1 MAMTRYTYP
10 HSIENGG
17 GERLVFLRR
26 VPSPDGDVL
35 EGENFVQPGAGP
47 PMHVHK
53 LQSESLTVLQ
63 GRIGYQRPGEP
74 ERFGG
79 PGETVT
85 FKPGEGHRFW
95 NAGTE
100 ELHCLGRIA
109 PADNAEYFLTQLF
122 ESTKRNGGTRPD
134 PFDIAFLISRY
145 RSEFGVLE
153 IPAAVQRVMFPM
165 LLLIG
170 RMLGKYRRYADAPEP
185 VTAPAA
191 RGS

>member
-17 GERLVFLRR
+17 GERLVFLGR
-26 VPSPDGDVL
+26 VPSPEGDVL

-53 LQSESLTVLQ
+53 LQAEGLTVVR
-63 GRIGYQRPGEP
+63 GRMGYQRPGEP
-74 ERFGG
+74 EHFAG
-79 PGETVT
+79 PGESVT

-95 NAGTE
+95 NAGTD
-100 ELHCLGRIA
+100 ELHCLGRIV

-122 ESTKRNGGTRPD
+122 ESTQRNGGTRPD
-134 PFDIAFLISRY
+134 PFDMAFLMSRY

-153 IPAAVQRVMFPM
+153 IPAVVQRVMFPI
-165 LLLIG
+165 LLFVG
-170 RMLGKYRRYADAPEP
+170 RLLGKFDRYADAPEP
-185 VTAPAA
+185 ITATAA
-191 RGS
+191 KGS

>member
-1 MAMTRYTYP
+1 M
-10 HSIENGG
+10 
-17 GERLVFLRR
+17 
-26 VPSPDGDVL
+26 
-35 EGENFVQPGAGP
+35 
-47 PMHVHK
+47 
-53 LQSESLTVLQ
+53 
-63 GRIGYQRPGEP
+63 
-74 ERFGG
+74 
-79 PGETVT
+79 
-85 FKPGEGHRFW
+85 FKPGEAHRFW

-109 PADNAEYFLTQLF
+109 PADNVEYFLTQLF

-153 IPAAVQRVMFPM
+153 IPTAVQRVMFPV
-165 LLLIG
+165 LRLFG
-170 RMLGKYRRYADAPEP
+170 TMLGKYRRYADAPEP